1 MSSIDASPKPAR
13 DPAGSSR
20 QERVRLLAIG
30 WSLVALLPLIA
41 ALLVASDYREYQSVR
56 AQRSRLVMDAVER
69 QLLDRLF
76 LVGRQLASAAE
87 DPAAR
92 PIVPMEAVSTRPAR
106 KGDPLPKTPT
116 QVGPPVRVDGRWRV
130 PVSVRVGDGVVS
142 ARIDAALLTDVVKGY
157 RLDGDDFVSLVQDHG
172 ALVAGSFDSDLAPG
186 RSMLASPL
194 FDAERR
200 HLREGRYTSKTIS
213 DGRRR
218 EHHFRRI
225 AGTGLTVVVGTE
237 PPHVLDLWAR
247 PVAAIV
253 VIALLMALGWSWLVR
268 RFDSVRNQQDALI
281 ARLASALQA
290 VRNREERLQQAQA
303 LARLAEYEWEPRR
316 GLIHVTPQGAAIYG
330 LPEDITSMPLAD
342 VMELV
347 HPDDRE
353 RLMAHGDAMVRDGTA
368 NEIQFRI
375 RRPDGIERVVLS
387 RSQYTSGEGD
397 EPIVRGFQQDITEL
411 VEARESAL
419 KAQADYRFL
428 FEHNPLPM
436 WVFDRDSLTI
446 LAVNDAMVR
455 HYGYPRDVLV
465 GASMNSI
472 RPESDQAALAEA
484 ARDTSRQ
491 RPQGRVWTH
500 LHRDGHVMRMAIY
513 NHDIEFDGR
522 RSRLIAAQDVT
533 ERERADERFRLVSR
547 ATSDA
552 VYDLDLQ
559 TGDVW
564 WSESYYT
571 RFGVAQGTPPSND
584 EWLARI
590 HPADHVRV
598 TSGFRRV
605 LAGDDAEW
613 QSQYRYRRGDGS
625 YALVIDRGFIQRDAT
640 GRALRVVGGMLDM
653 SERENYEERLA
664 YRATHD
670 ALTDLP
676 NRQLLQDRL
685 QQALLNAQR
694 YGRDGVLIF
703 VDLDDFKLVNDTLG
717 HSAGD
722 LVLCE
727 VAERL
732 RSVARETDT
741 VARFGGDEFVIVL
754 TEQLGDAGAAEVIR
768 RINEALN
775 RPIDTGGS
783 QQTLT
788 ASIGWCRFPDAGN
801 DVETLLKHGDL
812 AMHQAKRQGRNRA
825 VPFQSEF
832 VDGVSRRVQMVAEL
846 RRALE
851 NDEFV
856 AVFQPLF
863 DSDERP
869 VALETLVRWYHPERG
884 LLMPGEFIPVCEESG
899 LIVELGRRVL
909 DQAARHWRLLADAGL
924 PQLRVAVNVSPAQFN
939 DDLVQH
945 VRATIEAHRLPA
957 EVLELEIT
965 EGLLMQ
971 DPERAIELMRQI
983 AALGVSFSIDDFGT
997 GYSSLAYLKRFPI
1010 DRLKI
1015 DRSFVR
1021 DLGSDEDDAAICNSI
1036 IGLAHALDIR
1046 TVAEGVETVL
1056 QLDWLRER
1064 QIDEVQGYL
1073 LARPMPFE
1081 ELMPLLM
1088 RSVARV
1094 RTSTTDAPAPST
1106 IEADQRA
1113 GTASIT

>member
-1 MSSIDASPKPAR
+1 M
-13 DPAGSSR
+13 
-20 QERVRLLAIG
+20 RLLAMG
-30 WSLVALLPLIA
+30 WGLVALLPVIA
-41 ALLVASDYREYQSVR
+41 ALLVATEYRDYQAAR
-56 AQRSRLVMDAVER
+56 AQRSRLVTDAVER
-69 QLLDRLF
+69 QLRDRLF
-76 LVGRQLASAAE
+76 LLGRQLDASVAAA
-87 DPAAR
+87 PGR
-92 PIVPMEAVSTRPAR
+92 SVVPMQGLVVRPA
-106 KGDPLPKTPT
+106 LPTDAPRRALAY
-116 QVGPPVRVDGRWRV
+116 VGAPVKRAGRWQV
-130 PVSVRVGDGVVS
+130 PVSKRVGDRVAT
-142 ARIDAALLTDVVKGY
+142 ARVDAALLTDIVKGY
-157 RLDGDDFVSLVQDHG
+157 RLGGRDFVSLVHEG
-172 ALVAGSFDSDLAPG
+172 GLLVAGSFDSDRAPG
-186 RSMLASPL
+186 RPMRTSPL
-194 FDAERR
+194 FAPERR
-200 HLREGRYTSKTIS
+200 GLHEGRYTSATLG

-218 EHHFRRI
+218 EHAFRRI
-225 AGTGLTVVVGTE
+225 DGTGLTVVVGAE
-237 PPHVLDLWAR
+237 PPNILDLWGR
-247 PVAAIV
+247 PAAAIV
-253 VIALLMALGWSWLVR
+253 VVALLMALAWGWLVR
-268 RFDSVRNQQDALI
+268 RFERVRDEQDALI
-281 ARLASALQA
+281 ERLAGALDT
-290 VRNREERLQQAQA
+290 VRNREDRLQQAQA
-303 LARLAEYEWEPRR
+303 LARLAEYQWEPER
-316 GLIHVTPQGAAIYG
+316 GLIHVTPQGARIYG
-330 LPEDITSMPLAD
+330 LPEDVRVMRIED
-342 VMELV
+342 VFELV
-347 HPDDRE
+347 HPDDRA
-353 RLMAHGDAMVRDGTA
+353 RLLASGEKLARDGTP
-368 NEIQFRI
+368 NEQQFRI
-375 RRPDGIERVVLS
+375 RRPDGAERVVLA
-387 RSQYTSGEGD
+387 RSAYTTD
-397 EPIVRGFQQDITEL
+397 EHGHPIVRGFQQDITDL
-411 VEARESAL
+411 VEAREAAL
-419 KAQADYRFL
+419 RAQADYRFL

-436 WVFDRDSLTI
+436 WVFDRESLTI
-446 LAVNDAMVR
+446 LAVNDAMVA
-455 HYGYPRDVLV
+455 HYGYAREELV
-465 GASMNSI
+465 GASMLSI
-472 RPESDQAALAEA
+472 RPESEREALVNA
-484 ARDTSRQ
+484 AREDSRD

-500 LHRDGHVMRMAIY
+500 LHRDGHAMRMAIY

-552 VYDLDLQ
+552 IYDLDLQ
-559 TGDVW
+559 SGAVW
-564 WSESYYT
+564 WSESYYA
-571 RFGVAQGTPPSND
+571 RFGVLPGTLPSND

-598 TSGFRRV
+598 TSGLRRV
-605 LAGDDAEW
+605 LAGPEAEW

-727 VAERL
+727 VANRL
-732 RSVARETDT
+732 RTVARETDT
-741 VARFGGDEFVIVL
+741 VARFGGDEFVIIL

-775 RPIDTGGS
+775 RPIDTGAS

-788 ASIGWCRFPDAGN
+788 ASIGWCRFPEAGT

-825 VPFQSEF
+825 VPFQNEF
-832 VDGVSRRVQMVAEL
+832 VDGVSRRVQLVAEL
-846 RRALE
+846 RRGLE
-851 NDEFV
+851 RDEFV
-856 AVFQPLF
+856 PVFQPLF
-863 DSDERP
+863 DGDERP
-869 VALETLVRWYHPERG
+869 VALETLVRWRHPERG
-884 LLMPGEFIPVCEESG
+884 LLLPGEFIPVCEESG

-909 DQAARHWRLLADAGL
+909 DQAARHWRMLADAGL
-924 PQLRVAVNVSPAQFN
+924 PHLRVAVNVSPAQFN
-939 DDLVQH
+939 DDLLQH
-945 VRATIEAHRLPA
+945 VRATIEVHRLPA

-1021 DLGSDEDDAAICNSI
+1021 DLGSDDDDAAICNSI

-1046 TVAEGVETVL
+1046 TVAEGVETAL
-1056 QLDWLRER
+1056 QLDWLRAR

-1088 RSVARV
+1088 RYVQQARL
-1094 RTSTTDAPAPST
+1094 AA
-1106 IEADQRA
+1106 ALA
-1113 GTASIT
+1113 

>member
-1 MSSIDASPKPAR
+1 MSSIDASPKPVR
-13 DPAGSSR
+13 DTAAVPR
-20 QERVRLLAIG
+20 QGRARLLAIG
-30 WSLVALLPLIA
+30 WGLVALLPLVA
-41 ALLVASDYREYQSVR
+41 ALLVANDYREYQSAR
-56 AQRSRLVMDAVER
+56 AQRSRLVTDAVER
-69 QLLDRLF
+69 QLRDRLF
-76 LVGRQLASAAE
+76 LIGRQLATAA
-87 DPAAR
+87 DNPAADAIVRMHAIATRDAR
-92 PIVPMEAVSTRPAR
+92 P
-106 KGDPLPKTPT
+106 GDPPSRAVPR
-116 QVGPPVRVDGRWRV
+116 VGPPLRVDGRWRV
-130 PVSVRVGDGVVS
+130 PVSARVGDRVIS
-142 ARIDAALLTDVVKGY
+142 AQIDASLLTDVVKGY
-157 RLDGDDFVSLVQDHG
+157 PLDDDGFVSLVQDG
-172 ALVAGSFDSDLAPG
+172 GTLVAGSFDSEVAPG
-186 RSMLASPL
+186 RSMRASPL
-194 FDAERR
+194 FAPARAAQ
-200 HLREGRYTSKTIS
+200 REGRYTSNTLG
-213 DGRRR
+213 DGHRR
-218 EHHFRRI
+218 EHSFRRI
-225 AGTGLTVVVGTE
+225 AGTGLTVVVGAE
-237 PPHVLDLWAR
+237 PPRVVDLWAR

-253 VIALLMALGWSWLVR
+253 VIALLMALAWSWLVR
-268 RFDSVRNQQDALI
+268 RFDSVRNEQDALI
-281 ARLASALQA
+281 TRLAGALDA

-303 LARLAEYEWEPRR
+303 LARLAEYEWDPVE
-316 GLIHVTPQGAAIYG
+316 GLIHVTPHGAAIYG
-330 LPEDITSMPLAD
+330 LPDDVTSMRLAD
-342 VMELV
+342 VLELV
-347 HPDDRE
+347 HPDDRA
-353 RLMAHGDAMVRDGTA
+353 RLMEVGEAILHDHMP
-368 NEIQFRI
+368 NEIRFRI
-375 RRPDGIERVVLS
+375 RRPDGVERVVLS
-387 RSQYTSGEGD
+387 RSEYAPSDDGR
-397 EPIVRGFQQDITEL
+397 PMVRGFQQDITEL
-411 VEARESAL
+411 VEARENAER
-419 KAQADYRFL
+419 AQADYRFL

-436 WVFDRDSLTI
+436 WVFDRESLTI

-455 HYGYPRDVLV
+455 HYGYAREALV

-472 RPESDQAALAEA
+472 RPPSEQAALAEA
-484 ARDTSRQ
+484 ARDGSRE
-491 RPQGRVWTH
+491 RPQGKVWTH
-500 LHRDGHVMRMAIY
+500 LHHDGHVLRMAIY
-513 NHDIEFDGR
+513 NHDIQFDGR
-522 RSRLIAAQDVT
+522 NSRLIAAQDVT
-533 ERERADERFRLVSR
+533 ERERADERLRLVSR

-559 TGDVW
+559 SGEVW
-564 WSESYYT
+564 WSESYYA
-571 RFGVAQGTPPSND
+571 RFGVAQGTPPSNE

-598 TSGFRRV
+598 TTGLRRV
-605 LAGDDAEW
+605 LASDDAEW

-625 YALVIDRGFIQRDAT
+625 YALVIDRGFIQRDAG
-640 GRALRVVGGMLDM
+640 GRALRIVGGMLDM

-732 RSVARETDT
+732 RGVARETDT

-754 TEQLGDAGAAEVIR
+754 TEQLGDAGAQEVIR

-775 RPIDTGGS
+775 RPIDLGGS

-788 ASIGWCRFPDAGN
+788 ASIGWCRFPDAGT

-825 VPFQSEF
+825 VPFQNEF

-846 RRALE
+846 RRGLE
-851 NDEFV
+851 NEEFV

-863 DSDERP
+863 DADERP
-869 VALETLVRWYHPERG
+869 VALETLVRWHHPERG
-884 LLMPGEFIPVCEESG
+884 VLMPGEFIPVCEESG

-909 DQAARHWRLLADAGL
+909 DQAARHWRMLADAGL

-945 VRATIEAHRLPA
+945 VRATIDAHRLPA

-1073 LARPMPFE
+1073 LARPMPFA

-1088 RSVARV
+1088 RSIGRANAAAGV
-1094 RTSTTDAPAPST
+1094 PAPSAA
-1106 IEADQRA
+1106 EAD
-1113 GTASIT
+1113 